1 MVDIQILL
9 EVDFPTGVFFVGLIV
24 QIIVTRV
31 DRRAVVVN
39 LRVLPLLVSFSL
51 VLNPQQYAIEERM
64 MNAVLVDWSQ
74 D

>member
-24 QIIVTRV
+24 QRIVTRV

-64 MNAVLVDWSQ
+64 MNAALADWSQ

>member
-24 QIIVTRV
+24 QRIVTRV

-51 VLNPQQYAIEERM
+51 VLNPQQYAIEERT
-64 MNAVLVDWSQ
+64 MNAVLGDWSQ

>member
-9 EVDFPTGVFFVGLIV
+9 EVDFPTGVFFVGIIV
-24 QIIVTRV
+24 QRIVTRV

-51 VLNPQQYAIEERM
+51 VLNPQQYAIE
-64 MNAVLVDWSQ
+64 
-74 D
+74 

>member
-24 QIIVTRV
+24 QRIVTRV

-64 MNAVLVDWSQ
+64 MNAALAVWSQ